1 MNAPEPVPRATRL
14 SDEVADALEAWLRS
28 EGFAPGTQLPTEK
41 VLCERFGVSRAVIRE
56 AIARL
61 KADGCVRTRQGSG
74 AFVAAR
80 PGEGVFRLPLP
91 DVLPQ
96 DAADVFELRYVVE
109 TGAAALAAERREAAD
124 LAHIGAALARM
135 REALA
140 AAGDAVVDDD
150 AFHIAIAEATHNR
163 ALARFQQFVGQQFS
177 GSRAPTWS
185 AAGHRAGRARDAQRE
200 HERIFAAIAA
210 GDAPGARR
218 AAAAHL
224 VGAARRLG
232 LDPARWRALAQE
244 ETDS

>member
-1 MNAPEPVPRATRL
+1 MNAPELQSRTHRL
-14 SDEVADALEAWLRS
+14 SDEVADSLEAWMRA
-28 EGFAPGTQLPTEK
+28 EGLAPGAQLPTEK
-41 VLCERFGVSRAVIRE
+41 VLGERFGVSRPVVRE

-96 DAADVFELRYVVE
+96 DAADVFELRYVIE
-109 TGAAALAAERREAAD
+109 TGAAALAAERREEGD
-124 LAHIGAALARM
+124 LMRIAQALARM
-135 REALA
+135 HAALIGA
-140 AAGDAVVDDD
+140 DDAVVDDD
-150 AFHIAIAEATHNR
+150 AFHVAIAEATHNR

-185 AAGHRAGRARDAQRE
+185 PAGHRAGRAHDAQRE
-200 HERIFAAIAA
+200 HERIYEAIAA
-210 GDAPGARR
+210 GDAHAARR

-224 VGAARRLG
+224 SGAACRLG
-232 LDPARWRALAQE
+232 LDPARWGALTDE
-244 ETDS
+244 ETQK